1 MTINYPA
8 LDERGF
14 LKRYLEISNMILPEE
29 QRLVPSEIDL
39 MIEFALL
46 PEKFKHQRFGSLAKD
61 KVIEYVE
68 ESVDKKLT
76 KLNINNKLYSLL
88 DKKFLHRDI
97 DKVIYMPKHFLYAL
111 DTFRKEQN
119 FVVSIV
125 FPLAINEEEEN
136 RPNSL

>member
-8 LDERGF
+8 LDERTF

-68 ESVDKKLT
+68 EVSGKRLT

-97 DKVIYMPKHFLYAL
+97 DKVIYMPKHFLHAL
-111 DTFRKEQN
+111 ETFRNDKN
-119 FVVSIV
+119 FVVNIV
-125 FPLAINEEEEN
+125 FPLYDAEEET
-136 RPNSL
+136 RPDIS